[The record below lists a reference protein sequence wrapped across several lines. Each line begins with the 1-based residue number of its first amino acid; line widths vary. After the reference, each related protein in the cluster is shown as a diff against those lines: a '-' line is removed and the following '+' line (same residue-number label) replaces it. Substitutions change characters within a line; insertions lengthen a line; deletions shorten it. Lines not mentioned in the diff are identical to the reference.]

1 MSTFIFIP
9 RCIECREP
17 AAVVDEGKYFCGSCF
32 LERTLHQHVGR
43 VLQHAHDHGSEDPR
57 HITSRAS

>member
-1 MSTFIFIP
+1 MPTLIFVP

-32 LERTLHQHVGR
+32 LARTLQQHHEKR
-43 VLQHAHDHGSEDPR
+43 DAEPQK
-57 HITSRAS
+57 RAS